1 MENITASELAGF
13 GVGTLLLCATIAAP
27 RVDSFISASQ
37 RRSLGMCK
45 KCGDLKMIACS
56 KCKGVGSVKAG
67 APFSFNLVDDL
78 YQSFWGDESKVRSTA
93 CPSCQGRGH
102 FSCSNCSKLP

>member
-1 MENITASELAGF
+1 
-13 GVGTLLLCATIAAP
+13 
-27 RVDSFISASQ
+27 
-37 RRSLGMCK
+37 MCK

-102 FSCSNCSKLP
+102 FSCPDCSKSP